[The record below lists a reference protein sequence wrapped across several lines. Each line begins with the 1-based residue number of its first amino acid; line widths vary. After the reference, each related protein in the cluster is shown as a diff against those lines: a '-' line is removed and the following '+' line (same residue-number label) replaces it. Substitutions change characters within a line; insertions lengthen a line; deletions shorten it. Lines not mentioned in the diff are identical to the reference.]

1 MGQDGRVRRLKGNT
15 KDERSI
21 PFSTKLMAKIEVMRP
36 EAFTNNST
44 DWIWDDYKQV
54 LQSWGVR
61 WAERFTDAYGF
72 SSQNLRSYVVTQLI
86 NTNTSPFILY
96 EASRH
101 KVPGLSDVVSGY
113 IGPRLDE
120 LREVF
125 SFLSNGP

>member
-1 MGQDGRVRRLKGNT
+1 MGQDGRVGRLKGNT

-21 PFSTKLMAKIEVMRP
+21 PFSTKLMAKLEVMLP
-36 EAFTNNST
+36 EAITNNST

-86 NTNTSPFILY
+86 NTKTSPFVLY

-101 KVPGLSDVVSGY
+101 KFPCLSDVVSGY
-113 IGPRLDE
+113 IRPKLDE

-125 SFLSNGP
+125 ELLE